1 MRRPYSVPDR
11 LCKDESSEFDRSPNA
26 DREIAHGSVRQVAV
40 RVSAAGRVGSRHR
53 VDPGNGDRADTV
65 GAVLGVLGGS
75 ARGDGAGRAS
85 TEPTQAAPTEAE
97 VPQLLAALQVSL
109 GSRSASSI
117 AVELRGQSGRVIRHT
132 PAGPG
137 WWRPRARSVHPRAG
151 GEHAGATFTVPDRSG
166 SSPRGRGTRGGEP
179 TDRPPP
185 GFIPARA
192 GNTLISR
199 TPRRRT
205 PVHPRAGGEHIE
217 WYDSAKR
224 SFGSSPRGRGTLRM
238 RQVRRCF
245 TRFIPARAGNTIGST
260 GSVAGI
266 TVHPRA
272 GGEHS
277 SRNHL
282 IRRIYFDDKERTRIG
297 ATGLRERR
305 GESRPRNRIWILQFV
320 ATGQG

>member
-151 GEHAGATFTVPDRSG
+151 GEHAGATFTVPDRAGSSPRGRGTPGQAVHHDARRRFIPARAGNTRPRFLTGVSSPVHPRAGGEHNSRRAASARISG
-166 SSPRGRGTRGGEP
+166 SSPRGRGTRL
-179 TDRPPP
+179 RPS
-185 GFIPARA
+185 ARA
-192 GNTLISR
+192 C
-199 TPRRRT
+199 PR
-205 PVHPRAGGEHIE
+205 
-217 WYDSAKR
+217 
-224 SFGSSPRGRGTLRM
+224 
-238 RQVRRCF
+238 
-245 TRFIPARAGNTIGST
+245 RFIPARAGNTPNKGARGARPS
-260 GSVAGI
+260 
-266 TVHPRA
+266 VHPRA
-272 GGEHS
+272 GGEHPRRSVKFDRVIGS
-277 SRNHL
+277 SPRGRGTPL
-282 IRRIYFDDKERTRIG
+282 DDRRHRRRQRFIPARAG
-297 ATGLRERR
+297 NTGEFK
-305 GESRPRNRIWILQFV
+305 PF
-320 ATGQG
+320 